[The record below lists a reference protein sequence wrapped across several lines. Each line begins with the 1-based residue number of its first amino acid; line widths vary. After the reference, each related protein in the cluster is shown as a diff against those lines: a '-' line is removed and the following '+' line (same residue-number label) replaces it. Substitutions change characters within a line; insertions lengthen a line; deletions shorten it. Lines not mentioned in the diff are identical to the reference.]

1 MKYFIVCGERSGD
14 LHAGNL
20 AAALTSLDSGAKLMG
35 WGGEKMRAAGVNV
48 VQDYEEL
55 AIMGF
60 VEVLK
65 NLGKIR
71 GFMQKAKTQIAEFSP
86 DALILVDYAGF
97 NLRLAAWAKGRGIK
111 VIYYIPPKAWAW
123 NQKRGQI
130 LRNVTDLTLA
140 IFPFEVPFFQ
150 KFGVNVS
157 YVGNPLFDEIRKFKA
172 DPAFLDKFQGKPVV
186 ALLPGSRKQEIE
198 AMLETMAQLSE
209 DLPEYRFVV
218 AGVPSFSKD
227 FYHAK
232 GGRFDLV
239 FEKTYDLLSIA
250 SAAVVTSG
258 TATLETAL
266 FKVPQVVVYKTSPI
280 TYALAK
286 WLVKVKYIS
295 LVNLVANKEVVKE
308 LIQQEYNAEST
319 KNELKKLLS
328 DNNYRE
334 KQLEEYGSLIRT
346 LGDAEASLSA
356 AQKILE
362 A

>member
-1 MKYFIVCGERSGD
+1 
-14 LHAGNL
+14 
-20 AAALTSLDSGAKLMG
+20 
-35 WGGEKMRAAGVNV
+35 
-48 VQDYEEL
+48 
-55 AIMGF
+55 
-60 VEVLK
+60 
-65 NLGKIR
+65 
-71 GFMQKAKTQIAEFSP
+71 
-86 DALILVDYAGF
+86 
-97 NLRLAAWAKGRGIK
+97 
-111 VIYYIPPKAWAW
+111 
-123 NQKRGQI
+123 
-130 LRNVTDLTLA
+130 
-140 IFPFEVPFFQ
+140 
-150 KFGVNVS
+150 
-157 YVGNPLFDEIRKFKA
+157 
-172 DPAFLDKFQGKPVV
+172 
-186 ALLPGSRKQEIE
+186 
-198 AMLETMAQLSE
+198 
-209 DLPEYRFVV
+209 
-218 AGVPSFSKD
+218 
-227 FYHAK
+227 
-232 GGRFDLV
+232 
-239 FEKTYDLLSIA
+239 
-250 SAAVVTSG
+250 VTSG